1 MTFRSDSP
9 FSEAF
14 WRAASGRILSA
25 SEWHC
30 SAFPAL
36 PASHSPLWHS
46 APSPKLQEETA
57 QGTSKFVSY
66 CHLATAMPK
75 QMEQR
80 FKRTQQNESFLGENQ
95 IHEAKS
101 LFQQYKQRG
110 VGKAILR
117 QNLVEEVGVWAKNSV
132 HGIPGNSRPISTAKE
147 ERVIK
152 RNLWRWYSCFRT
164 TSEKEQVETLREF

>member
-14 WRAASGRILSA
+14 WRAASGRTLSA

-66 CHLATAMPK
+66 CHLATALPK

-80 FKRTQQNESFLGENQ
+80 FKRTQQNEFFLGENQ

-117 QNLVEEVGVWAKNSV
+117 QNLVEEVGVWAKNC
-132 HGIPGNSRPISTAKE
+132 T
-147 ERVIK
+147 
-152 RNLWRWYSCFRT
+152 RNTRKQWQTYQHC
-164 TSEKEQVETLREF
+164 QGGGGH